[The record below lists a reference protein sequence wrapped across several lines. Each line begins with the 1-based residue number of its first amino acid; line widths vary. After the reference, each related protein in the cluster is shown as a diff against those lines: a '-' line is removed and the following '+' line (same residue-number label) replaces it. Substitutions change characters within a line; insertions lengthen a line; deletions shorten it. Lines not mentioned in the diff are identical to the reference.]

1 MKDTLKI
8 DLFFIQLICLPLYKK
23 SCRFIQKLV
32 CFSSTWFVSPFQ
44 IIMQSRIPLIEKLV
58 CFLSNW
64 FAYSLTIIMQSIY
77 LLAFIEKLVCFSSN
91 QFVCPFP
98 IIKQSSVAVIYKLVY
113 FSSKMKDALKISL
126 FFIQLICLLLK
137 KSQSG
142 VVVENLFR
150 NWFVFH
156 LNCLFDLFQ
165 LSDRTEQSNIYSEI
179 DSLFILLVCLQIHN
193 LNVYSIYIKSGLFFI

>member
-1 MKDTLKI
+1 MKETLKI

-77 LLAFIEKLVCFSSN
+77 
-91 QFVCPFP
+91 QH
-98 IIKQSSVAVIYKLVY
+98 
-113 FSSKMKDALKISL
+113 
-126 FFIQLICLLLK
+126 LLK
-137 KSQSG
+137 
-142 VVVENLFR
+142 

-156 LNCLFDLFQ
+156 PTSLFVHFQ
-165 LSDRTEQSNIYSEI
+165 LSSRVAQQLFISWFFFHLT
-179 DSLFILLVCLQIHN
+179 SLFAHFQLSHI
-193 LNVYSIYIKSGLFFI
+193 SYIKVGLFFSKNEGCIENQFVFHPTHLFAP